1 MYCAKCGVKLGDA
14 EEKCP
19 LCSTV
24 PGAYQEARNAADLL
38 YPPMLYPEKPSGHG
52 ARNGAIIF
60 LFMIPLMVSL
70 VIDLQIMAGLQWFW
84 YVAGALVV
92 LYVAVAL
99 PAWFRKPNPVIFVPC
114 NFTAVA
120 LYLLL
125 VNNLTGGNWFLSF
138 ALPLTGSVCLITS
151 AVITLLRYVR
161 GGRLFIFGGAF
172 ILLGLQFLLVEWLM
186 TLTFPMGFIGWS
198 IYPLI
203 TLVILGG
210 LLIFL
215 GINHTARERMERR
228 FFL

>member
-1 MYCAKCGVKLGDA
+1 M
-14 EEKCP
+14 
-19 LCSTV
+19 
-24 PGAYQEARNAADLL
+24 
-38 YPPMLYPEKPSGHG
+38 
-52 ARNGAIIF
+52 
-60 LFMIPLMVSL
+60 
-70 VIDLQIMAGLQWFW
+70 
-84 YVAGALVV
+84 
-92 LYVAVAL
+92 
-99 PAWFRKPNPVIFVPC
+99 
-114 NFTAVA
+114 
-120 LYLLL
+120 
-125 VNNLTGGNWFLSF
+125 SF

-198 IYPLI
+198 IYPMI